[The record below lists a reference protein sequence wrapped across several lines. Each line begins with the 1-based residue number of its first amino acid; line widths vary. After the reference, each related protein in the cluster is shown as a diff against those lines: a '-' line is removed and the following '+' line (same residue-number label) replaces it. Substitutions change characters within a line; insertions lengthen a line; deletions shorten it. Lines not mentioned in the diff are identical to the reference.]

1 MTLRHIRIFLALC
14 EHDCNTTRTAEA
26 LHMTQPAVSLALRE
40 IEAHYGVVL
49 FDRIGRRLR
58 ITAAG
63 ERFASYASRIAAL
76 FDDMERQMYGWDRCG
91 LLRVGASITIGSQFL
106 PSYVKRFCSLHPG
119 AEIQAMVAPSELLEQ
134 KLMDNLLDLALME
147 GIPHVP
153 ALRSEEYME
162 DHLVVIVPTDGPFC
176 PGQQLSQA
184 EFRQQKFLLRERGSG
199 TREDFERVT
208 ERAGFTVSPTWEA
221 TSTTA
226 LVNAVISGL
235 GIAVLP
241 YRMVSAPLARG
252 LVSAVTVDGLD
263 FRRKFRIVYH
273 QDKFLTAQARDFIS
287 LCQHCEET
295 TSPPQYPGLY

>member
-14 EHDCNTTRTAEA
+14 EHDCNTTRAAEA

-40 IEAHYGVVL
+40 LEAHYGVVL

-76 FDDMERQMYGWDRCG
+76 FDDMERQLRGWDRCG

-106 PSYVKRFCSLHPG
+106 PSYVKRFCALHPG

-134 KLMDNLLDLALME
+134 QLMDNLLDLALME
-147 GIPHVP
+147 GVPHVS

-162 DHLVVIVPTDGPFC
+162 DRLVVIVPGDGSFR
-176 PGQQLSQA
+176 PGQHLSQA
-184 EFRQQKFLLRERGSG
+184 EFRRQKFLLRERGSG
-199 TREDFERVT
+199 TREEFERVT

-241 YRMVSAPLARG
+241 YRMVSAPLERG
-252 LVSAVTVDGLD
+252 LVFAVTVEGLD

-273 QDKFLTAQARDFIS
+273 RDKFLTTQARDFIA
-287 LCQHCEET
+287 LCRSCEEAA
-295 TSPPQYPGLY
+295 SPPQYPGLC